1 MRSVAPVIIP
11 GGLLLLASALFLEWV
26 ALPRTLSAFP
36 HVYPYAVFGA
46 GLLFGWRFHR
56 SQLVLAILIL
66 AFTERALH
74 YYAAFDATTGVGRIV
89 FNAVALLLPLNLGAL
104 SLISERGVV
113 TTRRLVRLSLIL
125 LFLQP
130 LAVAL
135 ICRPEQAGLAS
146 LLEYR
151 FLDAHSVLE
160 LSIAQPALLAF
171 GGVLIVMTIRFIQ
184 HPSAVTSGF
193 IWALVAAFIALNT
206 KPIGSVSAIYL
217 ATAGLILVA
226 SFIESAYVLA
236 YRDEL
241 TGLPTRRALN
251 DALGKLESRYTV
263 AMLDIDH
270 FKKFNDRYG
279 HDAGDQLLRMMA
291 STLARVPGGGKA
303 FRYGGEEFAVV
314 FPGKSLQESLPYLEV
329 LRKAVGTARFTLRS
343 PSRPTRK
350 PKRPRP
356 NDSAGEDVSITI
368 SIGVAEPTDENMETE
383 DVLAAADQALYRAKK
398 AGRDRVSI

>member
-1 MRSVAPVIIP
+1 MRFVAPVIMP

-26 ALPRTLSAFP
+26 ALPRTVSALSQ
-36 HVYPYAVFGA
+36 VYPYAVFGA
-46 GLLFGWRFHR
+46 GLFFGWRFHR

-66 AFTERALH
+66 AFTERALQ
-74 YYAAFDATTGVGRIV
+74 YYAAVDATAGVGLIV

-113 TTRRLVRLSLIL
+113 TTRGLVRLSFIL
-125 LFLQP
+125 LLLQP

-146 LLEYR
+146 LLEQP

-171 GGVLIVMTIRFIQ
+171 GGAFIVMIIRFIR

-193 IWALVAAFIALNT
+193 VWALVAAFISLNT
-206 KPIGSVSAIYL
+206 KPIGSVSTMYL
-217 ATAGLILVA
+217 ATAGLILAA

-241 TGLPTRRALN
+241 TELPARRALN
-251 DALGKLESRYTV
+251 DALGELENPYTV

-279 HDAGDQLLRMMA
+279 HDAGDQLLRMVA

-329 LRKAVGTARFTLRS
+329 LRKAVKTSRFTLRG

-356 NDSAGEDVSITI
+356 DDSAREDVSITI
-368 SIGVAEPTDENMETE
+368 SIGAAEPTEENIDTE

-398 AGRDRVSI
+398 AGRNRVSI